1 MKRYS
6 RKKKKSDLINHI
18 ILKQVDEINE
28 LQKKISN
35 LEINCAEKD
44 EIVNSI
50 DSLNSDLFNI
60 VNELKQKS
68 EEYDSLI
75 SDLKE
80 MKKTINQ
87 TVFKGRWNLIRLLI
101 K

>member
-1 MKRYS
+1 MRRYS

>member
-6 RKKKKSDLINHI
+6 RKKKKSNLINHI